1 MLTYFCLQRVFRR
14 MDEDG
19 NKQLNIEEFILG
31 LEESGL
37 DLTKDEITE
46 IFEKIDT
53 DNNGG
58 ISIDE
63 FLVAVRVSRI
73 KTTLTFDYLFTHRL
87 LYIFLHVKRNISFFI
102 YIFCKHI
109 LYCTISIVNFK
120 CVA

>member
-1 MLTYFCLQRVFRR
+1 

-73 KTTLTFDYLFTHRL
+73 KTTNKQSR
-87 LYIFLHVKRNISFFI
+87 I
-102 YIFCKHI
+102 
-109 LYCTISIVNFK
+109 
-120 CVA
+120 